1 MRLIIFGPPGAGK
14 GTQAKLLSTFLSIT
28 HLSTGEILRSKLNEK
43 DDLSLQLKTTISNG
57 NLVSDKILNKIVF
70 DKILSKSCNSGFILD
85 GYPRTIDQMKYL
97 NNFNNQN
104 NININFIINISVDIQ
119 TIEERIISRSKLEN
133 RDDDSIDTIR
143 TRIKNYIQET
153 KPVSEFYSQNF
164 HSIYYELEGTDKVD
178 EIQKK
183 LIKIVK
189 NANFS

>member
-1 MRLIIFGPPGAGK
+1 M
-14 GTQAKLLSTFLSIT
+14 
-28 HLSTGEILRSKLNEK
+28 NEK

-57 NLVSDKILNKIVF
+57 NLVSDKILNKIVS

>member
-57 NLVSDKILNKIVF
+57 NLVSDKILNKIVS

>member
-57 NLVSDKILNKIVF
+57 NLVSDKILNKIVS

-189 NANFS
+189 NTNFS